1 MDNFKHIISD
11 ELIKYNCTDEWGV
24 VSINHFYHTLYY
36 CVDNGKLDVTATT
49 ESNYGFGGLWGS
61 YNYYGESFEVSKF
74 TSFDALYDSIKL
86 DVSDI
91 LKEFFFGEKIR
102 VTSYMT
108 EENKKQVL
116 KEEWA
121 EKLHYEH
128 GFCYTFDPKESVK
141 TSYKALGSVAKHI
154 KFNTELLFDVSSV
167 LKIPWMQGSKIE
179 STSISIVVRFEK
191 RSLEKK
197 EMVMKVTNIF
207 KHEIVDTRA

>member
-1 MDNFKHIISD
+1 
-11 ELIKYNCTDEWGV
+11 
-24 VSINHFYHTLYY
+24 
-36 CVDNGKLDVTATT
+36 
-49 ESNYGFGGLWGS
+49 
-61 YNYYGESFEVSKF
+61 
-74 TSFDALYDSIKL
+74 
-86 DVSDI
+86 
-91 LKEFFFGEKIR
+91 
-102 VTSYMT
+102 MT

-197 EMVMKVTNIF
+197 EMVMKVTNIY
-207 KHEIVDTRA
+207 KDEIVDTRA